1 MPADGGKRTPIGW
14 MGGWMVSGPD
24 LVQYEYSGGSGAQ
37 PTTPST
43 GLHYWRI
50 LVYVCEGFLDS
61 KGWQA
66 PIDVEWRK

>member
-1 MPADGGKRTPIGW
+1 
-14 MGGWMVSGPD
+14 MVSGPD